1 MRDSPPAMDD
11 SRRGRHGFVRVF
23 RRLARILIT
32 SAHRSAW
39 RMCVLLLLA
48 FSSVFAASP
57 PVVAARQVDSPSAQ
71 ADREQELRRAVSRSL
86 GSLGVFYYERQE
98 TARAIRTLEE
108 ALEYDPESADIRT
121 DLAML
126 YLQQQEFEKVLETL
140 GSLPDQN
147 ERDQR
152 ALTALAVCNFILG
165 RYQQAASYYS
175 KLAEMQPGD
184 KELVLALAV
193 SLYLNGDIEESKRV
207 LLRVP
212 DDTATRAQYHAV
224 LADAFRFRAKIPQA
238 LAEYEEAIALAPD
251 LPMVNYR
258 LGVLQSELHEYDK
271 AAQSFQRELKI
282 SPDNPDANYSLGA
295 YYLNYGSDPGAA
307 KTYFEKTLQLN
318 PQHLGAY
325 LGLMKIYLSA
335 SQAAEA
341 LQLAEKAKEL
351 GRGNDEFHYLM
362 SRIYNLLGKKELA
375 EQELKI
381 FEQMNE
387 KKN

>member
-1 MRDSPPAMDD
+1 MDHLRGDSYGAMRVGPLPP
-11 SRRGRHGFVRVF
+11 S
-23 RRLARILIT
+23 ILLMPG
-32 SAHRSAW
+32 HRSAR
-39 RMCVLLLLA
+39 RMCACLLLA

-57 PVVAARQVDSPSAQ
+57 PVVAARQADSPSAQ
-71 ADREQELRRAVSRSL
+71 AGREQELRRAVSRSL

-98 TARAIRTLEE
+98 AARAIGTLEE
-108 ALEYDPESADIRT
+108 ALKYDPESADIRT
-121 DLAML
+121 NLAML
-126 YLQQQEFEKVLETL
+126 YLQQQQFERVLETL
-140 GSLPDQN
+140 GALPDRN
-147 ERDQR
+147 ERDRR
-152 ALTALAVCNFILG
+152 ALTALAVCSFVLG
-165 RYQQAASYYS
+165 RYPQAASYYS

-184 KELVLALAV
+184 KELVLTLAA

-212 DDTATRAQYHAV
+212 DDAATRAQYHAV

-238 LAEYEEAIALAPD
+238 LAEYEKAIALAPS

-271 AAQSFQRELKI
+271 AAQSFRRELKI
-282 SPDNPDANYSLGA
+282 SPDSPDANYSLGA

-375 EQELKI
+375 EEELKI

-387 KKN
+387 KKD